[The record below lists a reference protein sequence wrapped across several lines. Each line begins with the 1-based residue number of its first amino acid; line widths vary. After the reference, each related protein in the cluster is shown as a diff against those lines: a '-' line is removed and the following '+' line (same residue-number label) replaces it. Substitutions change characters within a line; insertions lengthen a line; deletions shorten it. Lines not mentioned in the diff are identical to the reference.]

1 MTRTATLPRT
11 GGRILIDQL
20 RLHGASVIF
29 GVPGESYLA
38 ALDALHD
45 APEMRFIV
53 CRHEAGA
60 AHMAEAHG
68 KLTGRPGICFVTRG
82 PGAAHASIGCHTAFQ
97 DSTPMILLVGQ
108 VARGMR
114 GREAFQEIDVA
125 RMFDPLVKWAAE
137 VDDAARLPEFV
148 SRAFATAM
156 SGRPGP
162 VVLSLPEDMLRETAS
177 VQDPAPATPAY
188 PAPGE
193 HDLAAFAAMLREA
206 ERPLLLVGGGT
217 WSARAADDIAAFA
230 AAHHL
235 PVAASFRCQD
245 FIDNESPNY
254 VGHVGIGVDG
264 RLADRVRQC
273 DLLVAIGA
281 RLGEATTSG
290 YTLLVPPRP
299 ARKFVHVFPDPAE
312 LGRVYQPDL
321 PIAARSDAFLAAA
334 RDLPPIADPP
344 WRDWL
349 AAARADYLASLVPPA
364 CADAV
369 DLGRV
374 VRAARDILPEDAIV
388 ANGAGNFAAWLH
400 RYFRYRRY
408 RGQVAPT
415 NGAMGYGVPAAIASA
430 IAAPARRVVAFCGD
444 GDFMMCAQEL
454 ATARQYRLPVILIV
468 VNNGVFGTIR
478 MHQERAYPGRVIAT
492 DLVNPDFAALAAA
505 HGLFARKV
513 TTTEAFAPALTEA
526 LGCGE
531 PALIEVITNPDTL
544 LPGVTVAGLR
554 ALSRS

>member
-1 MTRTATLPRT
+1 MTTTLATPRT
-11 GGRILIDQL
+11 GGRILINQL
-20 RLHGASVIF
+20 RLHGARVIF

-38 ALDALHD
+38 ALDALYD
-45 APEMRFIV
+45 TPEIRFVV

-68 KLTGRPGICFVTRG
+68 KITGRPGICFVTRG

-108 VARGMR
+108 VARSMR
-114 GREAFQEIDVA
+114 GREAFQEIDIA
-125 RMFDPLVKWAAE
+125 RMFEPLVKWAAE

-162 VVLSLPEDMLRETAS
+162 VVLALPEDMLRETAS
-177 VQDPAPATPAY
+177 VPDPAPATPAR
-188 PAPGE
+188 PAPGKHE
-193 HDLAAFAAMLREA
+193 LAAFAAMLREA

-217 WSARAADDIAAFA
+217 WSAQAADDIAAFA
-230 AAHHL
+230 AANHL
-235 PVAASFRCQD
+235 PVAVSFRCQD
-245 FIDNESPNY
+245 FIDNDSPNY
-254 VGHVGIGVDG
+254 IGHVGIGVDR
-264 RLADRVRQC
+264 RLADRLRQC

-281 RLGEATTSG
+281 RLGEATTGG

-299 ARKFVHVFPDPAE
+299 APKFIHVFPDPAE
-312 LGRVYQPDL
+312 LGRVYRADL
-321 PIAARSDAFLAAA
+321 AIVAASDAFVAAA
-334 RDLPPIADPP
+334 RDLPRVADPP

-349 AAARADYLASLVPPA
+349 TSARDDFLASLAPPA

-374 VRAARDILPEDAIV
+374 VRAAREILPDDAIV

-415 NGAMGYGVPAAIASA
+415 NGAMGYGVPAAIAAA
-430 IAAPARRVVAFCGD
+430 IAAPSRTVVAFCGD

-454 ATARQYRLPVILIV
+454 ATARQYQLPVVFIV
-468 VNNGVFGTIR
+468 VNNGGYGTIR

-492 DLVNPDFAALAAA
+492 ELVNPDFAALAAA

-513 TTTEAFAPALTEA
+513 TATEAFAPALVEA
-526 LGCGE
+526 LACGG
-531 PALIEVITNPDTL
+531 PALIEVVTNPDTL
-544 LPGVTVAGLR
+544 LPGVSVADLR